1 MNAPPLVRFFHPTKA
16 AQRLA
21 VVTWERAGEQ
31 VMLQVARGK
40 NRHALVDVR
49 MFGPLATSEA
59 EAAHAEILAGLAAEG
74 YVAAGLGQ
82 LLLSLEGKSPKARAR
97 AALRLG
103 WRKERAAV
111 EPLVRLT
118 EKPRED
124 IATVVDALGMIGDAR
139 AQPAVRAEAERK
151 LLSRRRSGVEALKR
165 LADAEGLA
173 QARARALERLPEGV
187 RAALSSG
194 SSAAVVNAL
203 AEVALKERG
212 LAIDTLYEL
221 DEPATRDAALR
232 ALLDG
237 GAVFTQ
243 PHVWR
248 YAKSVWKRALL
259 RNDSEAV
266 GRLTHAFEIASRA
279 TTGSTETLKSG
290 YDGEPR
296 KTRVFSRATVA
307 YLRRRAWRWLKTL
320 ARHAPEQYALA
331 AAACLAPYTDGDD
344 VLKGPVA
351 ATGRSYLLH
360 RILFDRSARYL
371 FNARSLSFRVKP
383 KAPPPAPGTREEAF
397 PELWDLAPRA
407 YVRVLGGARHTLAQR
422 FAYDAV
428 TRRAPHALQAA
439 SHAEVVALLGSDDQR
454 IVDLGLLELRR
465 RFDPSKPDL
474 DLVLELVQSHKDLV
488 RNYGLAW
495 LSESARVW
503 TRDHAWTLRFLGAT
517 HGEARDAAAR
527 LVSAAMSALGEAE
540 RRTLAAALLA
550 LVERPEA
557 DEGAHAGYA
566 EVLRSALASTAAGM
580 CGLERALALVN
591 GKNDAAVSVGAA
603 LLANLPG
610 ALASLGTT
618 RVLQLAQ
625 HETAAVRRAALA
637 LLDGALDDLRAQPAL
652 LFGLLDSDWEDVRA
666 KALTLVDRVDLAELG
681 LEGLVGLADSTRP
694 DVQQKA
700 QALLSAA
707 IARGEGGGV
716 DVHELLGRLAQ
727 HPAPLMRSWVVDLAL
742 AHLRA
747 GYVRLAKCE
756 ALFRAVLF
764 DVRPDRRAKRR
775 VIDFLAERGEQDEN
789 QAELAAQI
797 LADVAR
803 TRTRDDHD
811 RTLAALARITLAH
824 PSASSVVRVVGAAP
838 SAPSGGAS

>member
-1 MNAPPLVRFFHPTKA
+1 MNAAPLVRLFHPTKA
-16 AQRLA
+16 TQRLA
-21 VVTWERAGEQ
+21 VVTWERAGDQ

-40 NRHALVDVR
+40 HRRALVDVR
-49 MFGPLATSEA
+49 MFGPLADAEA

-82 LLLSLEGKSPKARAR
+82 LLLALDGKSPKARAR

-111 EPLVRLT
+111 DPLLRLT

-139 AQPAVRAEAERK
+139 AQPALRTEAERK

-165 LADAEGLA
+165 LGDAEGLA
-173 QARARALERLPEGV
+173 HARTRAMERLSEGM
-187 RAALSSG
+187 RAALAAG
-194 SSAAVVNAL
+194 SRAAVATAL
-203 AEVALKERG
+203 AAVPLKERG

-221 DEPATRDAALR
+221 DDAAAREAALG

-237 GAVFTQ
+237 AGTFTQ

-259 RNDSEAV
+259 RHDVDAL
-266 GRLTHAFEIASRA
+266 GRLTHAFELASRGS
-279 TTGSTETLKSG
+279 TGTTETLKSG
-290 YDGEPR
+290 YDGETR
-296 KTRVFSRATVA
+296 ATRVFSRATVA
-307 YLRRRAWRWLKTL
+307 YLRRRAWRWLTTL

-331 AAACLAPYTDGDD
+331 AAAFLAPYTDGDD

-360 RILFDRSARYL
+360 RILFDRSARYV
-371 FNARSLSFRVKP
+371 FNARSLTFRVKA
-383 KAPPPAPGTREEAF
+383 KAAAPSPSAREEAF
-397 PELWDLAPRA
+397 PELWDLVPRA
-407 YVRVLGGARHTLAQR
+407 YVRVLGSARHTLAQR
-422 FAYDAV
+422 FAFEAV
-428 TRRAPHALQAA
+428 TRRVPQAMQAA
-439 SHAEVVALLGSDDQR
+439 SHADVVRLLGSDDQR
-454 IVDLGLLELRR
+454 IVDLGLTELRR
-465 RFDPSKPDL
+465 RFDPANPDL
-474 DLVLELVQSHKDLV
+474 DLVLELVQSNNDLV
-488 RNYGLAW
+488 RNYGLTW
-495 LSESARVW
+495 LGESARVW
-503 TRDHAWTLRFLGAT
+503 TRDHGWTVRFLGAR
-517 HGEARDAAAR
+517 HGEARAAAAR
-527 LVSAAMSALGEAE
+527 LVNAAVAALGATE
-540 RRTLAAALLA
+540 RQALAQALLA
-550 LVERPEA
+550 LVEQPEM

-566 EVLRSALASTAAGM
+566 EVLRTGLAATAAAQ
-580 CGLERALALVN
+580 CTFERALALVD

-603 LLANLPG
+603 LLASKPG
-610 ALASLGTT
+610 ALATLGTT
-618 RVLQLAQ
+618 RVLRLSQ

-637 LLDGALDDLRAQPAL
+637 LLDGAVDELRAQPAL
-652 LFGLLDSDWEDVRA
+652 LFGLLDSDWDDVRA
-666 KALTLVDRVDLAELG
+666 QALMLIDRVELAELG
-681 LEGLVGLADSTRP
+681 MDGLVGLADSTRL
-694 DVQQKA
+694 DVQRKA

-707 IARGEGGGV
+707 IARGDEPGGL

-727 HPAPLMRSWVVDLAL
+727 HPSPLMRAWVVDLAL

-756 ALFRAVLF
+756 GLFRAVLF
-764 DVRPDRRAKRR
+764 DVRPDRKAKRR
-775 VIDFLAERGEQDEN
+775 VVDFLAERGEQDEN

-811 RTLAALARITLAH
+811 RTLAALARIALAH
-824 PSASSVVRVVGAAP
+824 PGASSAVRLVGASSTDGAP
-838 SAPSGGAS
+838 